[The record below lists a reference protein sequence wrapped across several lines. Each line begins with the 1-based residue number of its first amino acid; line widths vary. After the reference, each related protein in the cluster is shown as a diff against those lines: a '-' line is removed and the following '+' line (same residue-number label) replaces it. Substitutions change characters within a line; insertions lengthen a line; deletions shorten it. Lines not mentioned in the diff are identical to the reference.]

1 MRHQSHY
8 SHRAKIGLVT
18 PATNTVNEAEW
29 ARLMPDGVT
38 FHTQRM
44 VLSASSHARADVL
57 DQIQAASEILLQA
70 DVDVLAY
77 ACTAGSMVTPADG
90 LTQAASARI
99 GRPVVT
105 TAAAIIAALHALGAS
120 RISVATPYHQA
131 LNDHEVDFLAG
142 HGIDTL
148 AIAGLGIGA
157 NGPADYPQ
165 IARTPI
171 DRVRDLAR
179 QVHRPDAQ
187 ALLLTCTDFPTLTLI
202 DALEA
207 ELGTPVVTS
216 NTATLWAALR
226 AAGIGD
232 AIAGAGL
239 LMARQD
245 RVATQE

>member
-8 SHRAKIGLVT
+8 SYCAKIGLVT

-29 ARLMPDGVT
+29 MRMMPDGVT

-44 VLSASSHARADVL
+44 VLSASTHAGPAVL
-57 DQIQAASEILLQA
+57 NQIDAASEILLQA
-70 DVDVLAY
+70 DVDVVAY
-77 ACTAGSMVTPADG
+77 ACTAGSMVTPAHG
-90 LTQAASARI
+90 LAQAASRRI

-105 TAAAIIAALHALGAS
+105 TAAAIVAALQTLGAS
-120 RISVATPYHQA
+120 KISVATPYHQA
-131 LNDHEVDFLAG
+131 LNDHEVRFLAG
-142 HGIDTL
+142 HGINTL
-148 AIAGLGIGA
+148 AIEGLGIGA

-179 QVHRPDAQ
+179 LVYRRDAQ

-207 ELGTPVVTS
+207 ELGIPVVTS
-216 NTATLWAALR
+216 NTATLWAALG

-232 AIAGAGL
+232 PIAGGGL
-239 LMARQD
+239 LMIRQD